1 MSNEVDHKI
10 ALSALGWEALIAHRE
25 KVKAK
30 LIFKVL
36 NQMWPK
42 SLTNR
47 FNYKKEI
54 SNYDLGDIPTAV
66 CLPQP

>member
-1 MSNEVDHKI
+1 MVMSNEVDHKI

-36 NQMWPK
+36 N
-42 SLTNR
+42 
-47 FNYKKEI
+47 
-54 SNYDLGDIPTAV
+54 
-66 CLPQP
+66 